1 MCFDVSP
8 YVRFRGMRS
17 LILIAIILL
26 SSLTALAEQREPAPR
41 FTAKTT
47 TGEKYTNESVK
58 GKVVL
63 LQFWATWCHY
73 CKNEQ
78 AMLDSLD
85 KELAPKGVLVLAVN
99 VGESKKKVAQYLDGN
114 PRTCRIVLTEDTNL
128 AARFAATQ
136 YPIYVV
142 IDREGYVVA
151 TQRGAAGEG
160 ALRRMLSGAGID
172 SE

>member
-1 MCFDVSP
+1 
-8 YVRFRGMRS
+8 MRS
-17 LILIAIILL
+17 LRLTILL
-26 SSLTALAEQREPAPR
+26 SVAALAAFGGSDQREAAPR

-63 LQFWATWCHY
+63 LQFWTTWCQY
-73 CKNEQ
+73 CKSEQ
-78 AMLDSLD
+78 SLVDSLD
-85 KELAPKGVLVLAVN
+85 KELSAKGLLVLAVD
-99 VGESKKKVAQYLDGN
+99 VGESKKKVSQYLDGN
-114 PRTCRIVLTEDTNL
+114 PRSVRIVLTEDTNL
-128 AARFAATQ
+128 AARFAATR

-142 IDREGYVVA
+142 IDREGYVVG

-160 ALRRMLSGAGID
+160 ALRRMLSRAGID